1 MKFLA
6 VTLFAALVSAE
17 ADPVNPEKC
26 NTEAQTD
33 IANKARV
40 TECSTMAAC
49 TKDDKTTDNSLCTNA
64 AESCGEWSTT
74 AAGATVE
81 TTNAGCIL
89 SIYCDVTA

>member
-40 TECSTMAAC
+40 TECS
-49 TKDDKTTDNSLCTNA
+49 S
-64 AESCGEWSTT
+64 
-74 AAGATVE
+74 
-81 TTNAGCIL
+81 
-89 SIYCDVTA
+89 